1 MTSLDA
7 SQWNKRMSIL
17 IHWSLREYGTDR
29 EEEIV
34 DMAFRTLELLC
45 VGDEA
50 KQSLEVTWPHSEPCD
65 CVLAF

>member
-7 SQWNKRMSIL
+7 PQWNKWMSIL
-17 IHWSLREYGTDR
+17 IHWSLREYGIDR

-34 DMAFRTLELLC
+34 DMAFRTLELFC
-45 VGDEA
+45 VSDEA